1 MNKNM
6 KEIIALLPD
15 GWREAAKTE
24 KALIRGRNIKT
35 PEDLIPFVTHYTLTK
50 QEHFL
55 SVMLS
60 GANEIIDIHVAS
72 VGTVNYTVVHPR
84 EIFSL
89 AVKENASSL
98 ILCHNHPS
106 GSVTPSNED
115 IETTKRLVDAGEIIG
130 IPVIDHL
137 ILTQDSHFSFFEHG
151 LLEGKK

>member
-1 MNKNM
+1 
-6 KEIIALLPD
+6 
-15 GWREAAKTE
+15 
-24 KALIRGRNIKT
+24 
-35 PEDLIPFVTHYTLTK
+35 
-50 QEHFL
+50 
-55 SVMLS
+55 MLS

-115 IETTKRLVDAGEIIG
+115 IETTRRLVEAGEIIG